1 MKIVAVTGLEPA
13 TYKHTLSLLPSEL
26 HGNIKS
32 PHDESRGHVL
42 YLLLIKFT

>member
-1 MKIVAVTGLEPA
+1 MKIVTVTGLEPA
-13 TYKHTLSLLPSEL
+13 TSAILRRFANLASRQY
-26 HGNIKS
+26 KS